1 MLSVEASVTI
11 SEVSTVAMCVDG
23 DVTFFE
29 CYFQQVVYV
38 KTVGMTFSTGDR
50 ALNVV
55 WSGRIGAS
63 H

>member
-1 MLSVEASVTI
+1 MLSVEASVKI
-11 SEVSTVAMCVDG
+11 SKVSTVTMCVD
-23 DVTFFE
+23 DDIRFFE

-38 KTVGMTFSTGDR
+38 KMTFPTGDR

-55 WSGRIGAS
+55 CSGRIGAD